1 MRPIP
6 TLIAVCSIFWAASIM
21 TSIASARIANATL
34 DLAGKTAVVVGGTS
48 GIGRGIAM
56 RLAQASASV
65 TIVGRSASRGAQIV
79 GEMEQAAAAASKSSG
94 KASGSDSSSSSSS
107 PPPLPP
113 SSSPPSFRFVECN
126 CFLLQSVADT
136 AAALLE
142 RPVDLLVLSQ
152 GMATTQGFTPTA
164 EGLDQKLALHV
175 WSRAAFAKALL
186 PALQKSADGRVLS
199 VLSAGIHA
207 AAPTWR
213 ADPELKRGY
222 GIKAAADTAGFYN
235 DIMVDS
241 LARAAPEVTF
251 AHAAPGFVNTNWGTE
266 MPTLVRWAVR
276 CLQPLGRSAADC
288 GEYMVRGLT
297 QATRGGFHLL
307 DQYGLAGRAT
317 VVAGGEHEAAR
328 EAVWSHIEK
337 VVEAKASVQE

>member
-1 MRPIP
+1 
-6 TLIAVCSIFWAASIM
+6 M
-21 TSIASARIANATL
+21 TSIASARVANATL
-34 DLAGKTAVVVGGTS
+34 DLVGKTAVVVGGTS

-65 TIVGRSASRGAQIV
+65 TIVGRSASRGAEIV
-79 GEMEQAAAAASKSSG
+79 GEMEQAAAAAASKSSG
-94 KASGSDSSSSSSS
+94 KASGSDDSSSSSSS
-107 PPPLPP
+107 P
-113 SSSPPSFRFVECN
+113 PPSFRFVECN

-142 RPVDLLVLSQ
+142 RPVDLLVLTQ

-186 PALQKSADGRVLS
+186 PALRKSADGRVLS

-207 AAPTWR
+207 AAPAWR
-213 ADPELKRGY
+213 ADPELKHGY

-241 LARAAPEVTF
+241 LAQAAPEVTF

-266 MPTLVRWAVR
+266 MPTLIRWAVR

-288 GEYMVRGLT
+288 GEYMVRGLM
-297 QATRGGFHLL
+297 QATRGAGFHLL
-307 DQYGLAGRAT
+307 DQYGLALAGRAT
-317 VVAGGEHEAAR
+317 VVAGEHEAAR